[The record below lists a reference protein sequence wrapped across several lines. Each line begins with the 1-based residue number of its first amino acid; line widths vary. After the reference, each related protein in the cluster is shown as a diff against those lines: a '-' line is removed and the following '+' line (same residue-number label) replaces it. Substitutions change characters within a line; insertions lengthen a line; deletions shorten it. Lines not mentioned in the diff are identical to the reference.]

1 LNNPPRIRPQ
11 PTNYLPNYLFN
22 SQKYYKE
29 KKMKKLIPLL
39 TVLLL
44 ISGSTIAA
52 DRVVKCQIDSAGSP
66 TYKGKCLF
74 VPDTNG
80 SFALLNPQK
89 NKPLLIGITDVSVF
103 IIEKGV
109 AEVRGLTTDGINS
122 RWGEAKRST
131 EDKACWVGEDFK
143 VCAW

>member
-1 LNNPPRIRPQ
+1 
-11 PTNYLPNYLFN
+11 
-22 SQKYYKE
+22 
-29 KKMKKLIPLL
+29 
-39 TVLLL
+39 
-44 ISGSTIAA
+44 
-52 DRVVKCQIDSAGSP
+52 
-66 TYKGKCLF
+66 LF

-89 NKPLLIGITDVSVF
+89 NKSLLSGITDVSVF